1 VAHITYLKRAARS
14 QCATPPIPIDRKF
27 SLLARVAK
35 HVLATVILTCI
46 LILSVIPAFSQMN
59 TAEISGL
66 VKDPSGATVAN
77 ANVEAIATGTQLKYI
92 AASNAAGEFLL
103 GQLPVGVYKLTV
115 TAKGFKQAAMSDVT
129 VHAGDKLRESFSLEL
144 GDSAQVVIVTGAVGL
159 LQTESA
165 AIKDTIEQAQ
175 VIDLPLKS
183 RNFIDL
189 VGLVP
194 GVTNPPAG
202 TRGSALQ
209 QTGNVFG
216 ILGQRSGHNL
226 YLVDGVAVTDDAYN
240 NMVLSPSLDD
250 IQEVNINQTS
260 YDAEFGGKSGGIINV
275 ITKSSS
281 NQWHGSAF
289 EFVRNDIFDGKNFF
303 VSPTAAK
310 PPYKQNQF
318 GASFGGPIQK
328 DKTFF
333 FVDYEGERIR
343 QSQTQLFSVPTAE
356 ERAGNFTGSGL
367 TVKNPATGTPFP
379 GDTIPS
385 VDPVAAGILAQ
396 IPLPTSTAAS
406 NNLNLTALNS
416 EDVNQYNSRIDHTFS
431 PSDSAFVR
439 FSVFDANQFLPFG
452 SAALNEAQFPAF
464 GYDLRT
470 HTDNLS
476 ASWSHI
482 FSPSWVNELRFGWLW
497 VGGGE
502 MSPNAGINF
511 AGQTG
516 LQGVTA
522 NPLDTGYPSVTITGF
537 SGLGESTQYVQRHD
551 SDYEIY
557 DNVLWHHG
565 THTVKFGVYYAHINV
580 NVLNAQNAR
589 GTFAFVATNTNAA
602 TNPGTGNALGNFIL
616 GDPNQATVG
625 TLGRGNIDG
634 ITNWAH
640 FYLEDSWKITPSLN
654 LDIGLRY
661 EYNQNM
667 KDANNNIAVIN
678 TLVPGGEYVI
688 ASNAQG
694 QISPAASA
702 LLADIPIT
710 HITSAQAGWDSS
722 LLQSRPL
729 RLAPRIGIAWSLPDN
744 KSVIRAGFGIYT
756 NQAAYNIIETAALN
770 LPFYFAETVTNNGT
784 LCSGAACNT
793 EKILSSPPNGSISG
807 NSLNHNFKIEY
818 NNVWN
823 LSVERRLS
831 NTTSI
836 QAQYIGSYTVH
847 ADNFTEQNLFPNAC
861 LNPAT
866 GCHVRPISSMSA
878 FSAVTWDGWEKY
890 NALAFTFSQH
900 LWRGLLVNSAYT
912 WSKALDDA
920 SNPGADNA
928 ETNYPQ
934 DPANLAAEKG
944 LSDFDHRHRF
954 VTNFLYDL
962 PVFRNSEGMVRAAF
976 GGWQI
981 GGIWTLQSGSPFTVN
996 LSTDTAN
1003 NGELTG
1009 GNASQRPNL
1018 VCNPNSGPKTTA
1030 EWFNT
1035 ACFTMPAAFNYGN
1048 AGRDI
1053 VTGPG
1058 LDDFDFTLQK
1068 QFVIRENMNLQ
1079 FRWDV
1084 FDFLNHPNFNPP
1096 VGAGRTFSAAASFG
1110 SITSAQDPREMQ
1122 FSLRLAF

>member
-1 VAHITYLKRAARS
+1 
-14 QCATPPIPIDRKF
+14 
-27 SLLARVAK
+27 
-35 HVLATVILTCI
+35 
-46 LILSVIPAFSQMN
+46 
-59 TAEISGL
+59 
-66 VKDPSGATVAN
+66 
-77 ANVEAIATGTQLKYI
+77 
-92 AASNAAGEFLL
+92 
-103 GQLPVGVYKLTV
+103 
-115 TAKGFKQAAMSDVT
+115 
-129 VHAGDKLRESFSLEL
+129 
-144 GDSAQVVIVTGAVGL
+144 
-159 LQTESA
+159 
-165 AIKDTIEQAQ
+165 
-175 VIDLPLKS
+175 
-183 RNFIDL
+183 
-189 VGLVP
+189 
-194 GVTNPPAG
+194 
-202 TRGSALQ
+202 
-209 QTGNVFG
+209 
-216 ILGQRSGHNL
+216 
-226 YLVDGVAVTDDAYN
+226 
-240 NMVLSPSLDD
+240 
-250 IQEVNINQTS
+250 
-260 YDAEFGGKSGGIINV
+260 
-275 ITKSSS
+275 
-281 NQWHGSAF
+281 
-289 EFVRNDIFDGKNFF
+289 
-303 VSPTAAK
+303 
-310 PPYKQNQF
+310 
-318 GASFGGPIQK
+318 
-328 DKTFF
+328 
-333 FVDYEGERIR
+333 
-343 QSQTQLFSVPTAE
+343 
-356 ERAGNFTGSGL
+356 
-367 TVKNPATGTPFP
+367 
-379 GDTIPS
+379 
-385 VDPVAAGILAQ
+385 
-396 IPLPTSTAAS
+396 
-406 NNLNLTALNS
+406 
-416 EDVNQYNSRIDHTFS
+416 
-431 PSDSAFVR
+431 
-439 FSVFDANQFLPFG
+439 
-452 SAALNEAQFPAF
+452 
-464 GYDLRT
+464 
-470 HTDNLS
+470 
-476 ASWSHI
+476 
-482 FSPSWVNELRFGWLW
+482 
-497 VGGGE
+497 
-502 MSPNAGINF
+502 
-511 AGQTG
+511 
-516 LQGVTA
+516 
-522 NPLDTGYPSVTITGF
+522 
-537 SGLGESTQYVQRHD
+537 LGESTQYVQRHD